1 MKSVTGEIK
10 STTPVTLSRAAGI
23 LSDFVARDT
32 GASQAVTAYLRR
44 ATSAFDELVQFHNS
58 LPRRYEKHKSDITT
72 AAAAGPTTSLAAV
85 DEDPRRVQ
93 QSNHTALSELN
104 RPNHSNDSKKKSK
117 SKSVVVK
124 EEQRKGEGN
133 GEVGEESISKKK
145 KKKEKS
151 GHGSEC
157 EVKSEGVNVKAVE
170 EGNGKKKKKHKS
182 IAQEN
187 GEVDGYKEN
196 GQVSSGGMRIKEEE
210 EKSEGL
216 KLNAKEENRKKRK
229 SGEAEEQSEERPRK
243 KRK

>member
-58 LPRRYEKHKSDITT
+58 LPRRYEKHKS
-72 AAAAGPTTSLAAV
+72 AV

-117 SKSVVVK
+117 SQSVVVK

-145 KKKEKS
+145 KKKKEKS

-157 EVKSEGVNVKAVE
+157 EVKSEGVNVKAIE

>member
-58 LPRRYEKHKSDITT
+58 LPRRYEKHKSDIT
-72 AAAAGPTTSLAAV
+72 AAAGPTTSLAAV

-117 SKSVVVK
+117 SQSVVVK

-145 KKKEKS
+145 KKKKEKS

-157 EVKSEGVNVKAVE
+157 EVKSEGVNVKAIE

>member
-58 LPRRYEKHKSDITT
+58 LPRRYEKHKC
-72 AAAAGPTTSLAAV
+72 PTTSLAAV

-93 QSNHTALSELN
+93 QN

-117 SKSVVVK
+117 SQSVVVK

-145 KKKEKS
+145 KKKKEKS

-157 EVKSEGVNVKAVE
+157 EVKSEGVNVKAIE